1 MLSTEHHISGLK
13 RPNVCVHDYR
23 AWILSYTQQLLSSFF
38 LLPQRTCTVWKEL
51 LHPVMQSLYNLR
63 RTNSEVRLIG
73 ILNHPPVSEQFLPR
87 EGLRRK
93 LKMQNYSKYLMI
105 KTYSKWQNDPEY
117 LGWKGSHTSSID
129 FFLEVQRV

>member
-13 RPNVCVHDYR
+13 RPNVCVHGYR

-51 LHPVMQSLYNLR
+51 LHPVMQSLCNLR

-93 LKMQNYSKYLMI
+93 LKMQKLLKVSYDKDILQMTEQSRIFGLEGFSYLI
-105 KTYSKWQNDPEY
+105 YW
-117 LGWKGSHTSSID
+117 
-129 FFLEVQRV
+129 FF